1 MRKQLAACMAMTLV
15 LAGALTI
22 LAAAPALAHEARTVG
37 AYHFLVGFGDEP
49 PYAGLKNSVQLVLSD
64 RRGRPV
70 TNLTDTLKVEV
81 IFGTQ
86 KMQLPLE
93 ATFDPDTGLG
103 TPGDYRAWFIPTA
116 PGTYTFHFSGTIG
129 KQSVDQSFTSGAST
143 FNDVVDPAQVEF
155 PNKVPSEADLAARL
169 DREVP
174 RLNNAI
180 GAAAARS
187 AGRSDTARTLAIV
200 AIVVGGVGLLVG
212 GTALA
217 LARRRP

>member
-1 MRKQLAACMAMTLV
+1 MRKQLAAYLAMTLV

-22 LAAAPALAHEARTVG
+22 LGAAPAFAHEARTVG

-64 RRGRPV
+64 RSGRPV

-116 PGTYTFHFSGTIG
+116 PGTYTFHFFGTIG

-155 PNKVPSEADLAARL
+155 PNKAPSGADLAARL

-180 GAAAARS
+180 AAAAARS